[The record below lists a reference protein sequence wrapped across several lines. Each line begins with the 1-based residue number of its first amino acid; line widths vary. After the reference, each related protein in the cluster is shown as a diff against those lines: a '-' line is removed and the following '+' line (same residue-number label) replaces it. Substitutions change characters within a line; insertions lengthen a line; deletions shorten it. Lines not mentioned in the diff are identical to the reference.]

1 MSELR
6 VILDTDIGD
15 DIDDAYA
22 LALLICSPEVRLEAV
37 TVNTGDIAARAQL
50 ARRMLDEG
58 GLHRVPVY
66 QGLAGPG
73 EARWPKQADW
83 SRHHEPAG
91 VIDQG
96 AIAQLVRRAADA
108 PGELTLVAIGPLT
121 NLGAAL
127 DMDPEFGRRLRRLV
141 LMGGSI
147 VHGYDYGAQSA
158 EYNIAHDPP
167 SAQKVFSCGADLVV
181 VPLDATNRL
190 QVTARQMAQLALAGN
205 PISRAL
211 VELTALS
218 SFEHPTLHD
227 PRTCAVLLDARLALG
242 VRMRLEVT
250 ADGFTNLVPGEPNC
264 TAVISPERTRFFDL
278 LWQRYTAGSP
288 HARQGG

>member
-1 MSELR
+1 VSELR

-147 VHGYDYGAQSA
+147 VHGYDYG
-158 EYNIAHDPP
+158 
-167 SAQKVFSCGADLVV
+167 VV